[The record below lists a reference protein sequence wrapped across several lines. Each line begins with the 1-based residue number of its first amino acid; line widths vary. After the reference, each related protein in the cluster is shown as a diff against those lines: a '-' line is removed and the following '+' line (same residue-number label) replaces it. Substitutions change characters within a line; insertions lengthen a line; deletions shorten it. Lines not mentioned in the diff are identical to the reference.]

1 MKRSILIMTL
11 LLIFGIYSFII
22 PMVFPG
28 TIFDLTVSANGILL
42 NILIYLGLFIIGIYF
57 KFEESG
63 ISSKEI
69 SLISV
74 YSAFVAVARIPF
86 IGIPSVQP
94 VSYLTFC
101 AGYAFG
107 PLIGFIIGGNA
118 AFVSNIFLG
127 QGVWTIYQIFSWGFI
142 GIIGGLLNRKIDKIP
157 NKLTLAVIG
166 FALAFAYGWFMNIWS
181 WLLIRPISW
190 ASFILV
196 NTQSIPFDLAHA
208 IGNFI
213 FLYYFGE
220 KTIKILQ
227 RYHRRFQF
235 KIEVLSPKSINL

>member
-1 MKRSILIMTL
+1 MKRSSIVMLILCL
-11 LLIFGIYSFII
+11 FGLYSFII
-22 PMVFPG
+22 PALLPG
-28 TIFDLTVSANGILL
+28 TIFDLTVSSNGVLL
-42 NILIYLGLFIIGIYF
+42 NILIYLGLFIVGIYF

-63 ISSKEI
+63 ISSKEV
-69 SLISV
+69 SLIAV

-101 AGYAFG
+101 AGFAFG

-142 GIIGGLLNRKIDKIP
+142 GIIGGLLNRKIDRIP
-157 NKLTLAVIG
+157 NRWILAVIG

-181 WLLIRPISW
+181 WLLIRPISFT
-190 ASFILV
+190 SFILV
-196 NTQSIPFDLAHA
+196 NIQSIPFDLAHA
-208 IGNFI
+208 VANFA

-235 KIEVLSPKSINL
+235 KIETNSNQDSSK